1 MFGLFKRKSQKEKL
15 SDLYRKKKE
24 LAFKV
29 SKTNRKESDKL
40 EKEANDILIEIDK
53 LKEDQCKFNS
63 MKKILI
69 LIIPLAFLFS
79 CEKDDDHNHEPEKVV
94 CEMCNSQCCD
104 QVGTENC
111 CCAGM

>member
-40 EKEANDILIEIDK
+40 EKEANDILVAIEK
-53 LKEDQCKFNS
+53 LKEEQS
-63 MKKILI
+63 KI
-69 LIIPLAFLFS
+69 
-79 CEKDDDHNHEPEKVV
+79 
-94 CEMCNSQCCD
+94 Q
-104 QVGTENC
+104 
-111 CCAGM
+111 

>member
-53 LKEDQCKFNS
+53 LKEDQWKFNS
-63 MKKILI
+63 MKKLLLL
-69 LIIPLAFLFS
+69 LIIPFLSFGQDLTYVP
-79 CEKDDDHNHEPEKVV
+79 DDGFEYWI
-94 CEMCNSQCCD
+94 
-104 QVGTENC
+104 ENNIDGASNGDINDNC
-111 CCAGM
+111 GWC